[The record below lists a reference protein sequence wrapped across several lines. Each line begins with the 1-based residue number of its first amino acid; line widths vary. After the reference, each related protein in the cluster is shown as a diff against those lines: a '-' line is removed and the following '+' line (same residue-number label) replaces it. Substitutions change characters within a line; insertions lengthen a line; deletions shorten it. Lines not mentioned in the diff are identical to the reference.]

1 MRRVRAL
8 RDVARAQ
15 LALLAAQWR
24 VWRRPTGELTT
35 VTAPSPVGV
44 PRSPMPPD
52 AWRLAVAVRRA
63 AAYGVFRPQ
72 CLVRSMALQRLL
84 ERDGIEGGRLV
95 VGVRRR
101 SGEFAAHAWVELQGR
116 PLGED
121 ALQRRQFLRIADLP
135 PQ

>member
-15 LALLAAQWR
+15 L
-24 VWRRPTGELTT
+24 
-35 VTAPSPVGV
+35 
-44 PRSPMPPD
+44 
-52 AWRLAVAVRRA
+52 
-63 AAYGVFRPQ
+63 RPQ

-135 PQ
+135 PP